1 MSAKQTPAK
10 RRDYTWF
17 IVGAIAIVAVIALIA
32 IIQPSNQQLPASE
45 VRATE
50 GAQFMASNAS
60 AEGVTTTP
68 SGLQYRVVTE
78 GDGPKPAATDR
89 VSVHYTG
96 KLLDGTV
103 FDSSVERGQPIN
115 FALNGVIPGWT
126 EGLQLMP
133 VGSTYEF
140 WIPPELAYG
149 SRGAGNGVI
158 PPNATLYFQVQ
169 LLGIEGQ

>member
-1 MSAKQTPAK
+1 MSVKETPQK

-17 IVGAIAIVAVIALIA
+17 IVGAIAIVAVVAVLF
-32 IIQPSNQQLPASE
+32 IIQPTNQQLPASS

-50 GAQFMASNAS
+50 GAQFLATNAT
-60 AEGVTTTP
+60 AEGVVTTE

-78 GDGPKPAATDR
+78 GDGPKPTASDT
-89 VSVHYTG
+89 VTVHYTG
-96 KLLDGTV
+96 KFLDGTT
-103 FDSSVERGQPIN
+103 FDSSVDRGQPVS
-115 FALNGVIPGWT
+115 FPLDAVIPGWT

-140 WIPPELAYG
+140 WIPSDLAYG
-149 SRGAGNGVI
+149 AAGRAPAI

-169 LLGIEGQ
+169 LLGIPGQ